1 VLRVFIFL
9 RWLFKVTKCNN
20 SQEIWQLYNWN
31 NCCRNGM
38 IDFLIYIGING
49 GVYVNLNW
57 YNKSIHA
64 VSQELQVDVPNG
76 LPADEVDKRLKKFG
90 ENELK
95 EKAKQ
100 SLISKIINQFK
111 DFLVLILIGASIVSG
126 IVGEISDA
134 IVIVAIVIVNAVLG
148 VLQEGKA
155 EQALAALKKMSSPN
169 AKALRNGSIQIIP
182 AKNLVP
188 GDIVL
193 IEAGDSIPA
202 DLRLVESVNLKVEEA
217 SLTGESVPV
226 DKNAETVFD
235 TDVPIGDRKN
245 MAYMSTVT
253 TYGRG
258 KGIVVGTGINTQI
271 GKIAEALQSYKDET
285 TPLQQKLNELGRW
298 LGIGCLII
306 CVLVFGI
313 GFVRGGDLLEL
324 FLVAVS
330 LAVAAIPEGLPA
342 VVTIVL
348 ALGMKKMVQRN
359 AIVRKLLAVETLG
372 CVTVICSDKTGTL
385 TQNEMTV
392 VKAYSAGN
400 TYTVTGQGYNPKGE
414 FYLKNN
420 IVAPD
425 ADQNIKLLLAL
436 GVLANDAILE
446 LKDPKDNQWGIIGDP
461 TEGALVTVGAK
472 GGMQK
477 DEMNSS
483 YHRVAEL
490 PFDSDRKMMTTFH
503 KDFIENKIVSFTK
516 GAPDIIISKCSRYF
530 ENGSIVEM
538 TKEKLD
544 QIASVNS
551 QFAGD
556 ALRVLAFAYRGF
568 DALPEKITTEEIE
581 KDLIFVGLMGMI
593 DPARVEA
600 LGAIK
605 TCRKA
610 GIKPVMIT
618 GDYKD
623 TAVAIA
629 KELGLMVEGDMV
641 LTGADLDK
649 ISDQDLYNDIENI
662 SVYARVSPEHKVR
675 IVETLRRKGHIAA
688 MTGDGVN
695 DAMALKRADIGVSMG
710 ITGTD
715 VAKGTADIILMDDN
729 FATIVA
735 AVEEGR
741 VIYSNIR
748 KFVFFLLSCN
758 VGEILIIF
766 LSILFN
772 LPVPLVPIQL
782 LWVNLV
788 TDSFPALA
796 LGTEKGEPDIMNLKP
811 RDAKEPI
818 LDKVM
823 IAGISVQSISLFA
836 AVMTAYIWALNKYA
850 GSIFDPSEEGLMI
863 ARTVAFATLIL
874 AELIRAYS
882 SRSERYS
889 IIKIG
894 VFTNRSMVTATAV
907 SLLLLFAVIYIPI
920 LEPIFKTYA
929 LQLSDWGAIIVLCMV
944 PLLAGE
950 INKFILSRRAAKAQ

>member
-1 VLRVFIFL
+1 
-9 RWLFKVTKCNN
+9 
-20 SQEIWQLYNWN
+20 
-31 NCCRNGM
+31 M
-38 IDFLIYIGING
+38 
-49 GVYVNLNW
+49 NLNW
-57 YNKSIHA
+57 YNKSINA
-64 VSQELQVDVPNG
+64 ASQELQVDVPAG
-76 LPADEVDKRLKKFG
+76 LSSEEASKRLEKYG
-90 ENELK
+90 TNELK
-95 EKAKQ
+95 EKEKV
-100 SLISKIINQFK
+100 SLLTKIIAQLK

-126 IVGEISDA
+126 IVGEFSDA
-134 IVIVAIVIVNAVLG
+134 IVIIAIVIVNAVLG
-148 VLQEGKA
+148 VIQEGKA

-169 AKALRNGSIQIIP
+169 AKVIRNGSLQIMP
-182 AKNLVP
+182 ARNLVP

-226 DKNAETVFD
+226 DKDAQSVFD
-235 TDVPIGDRKN
+235 TDIPIGDRKN
-245 MAYMSTVT
+245 MAYMSTIT

-258 KGIVVGTGINTQI
+258 KGLVVGTGINTQI
-271 GKIAEALQSYKDET
+271 GKIAEALQSYKDDS

-298 LGIGCLII
+298 LGIGCLFI
-306 CVLVFGI
+306 CLLVFGI
-313 GFVRGGDLLEL
+313 GFARGGDLLEM

-348 ALGMKKMVQRN
+348 ALGMKKMVARN

-392 VKAYSAGN
+392 VKSYAGGN
-400 TYTVTGQGYNPKGE
+400 IYNVTGQGYNPTGE
-414 FYLKNN
+414 FYLENN
-420 IVAPD
+420 KVAIEN
-425 ADQNIKLLLAL
+425 DQNIKLLLAL

-446 LKDPKDNQWGIIGDP
+446 LKDPNDNQWGIIGDP
-461 TEGALVTVGAK
+461 TEGALITVGAK

-477 DEMNSS
+477 VEMNSS
-483 YHRVAEL
+483 YNRIAEL

-503 KDFIENKIVSFTK
+503 EKFIENKIVSFTK
-516 GAPDIIISKCSRYF
+516 GAPDIILSRCSRCF
-530 ENGSIVEM
+530 KDGSIVEM
-538 TKEKLD
+538 TQAQID
-544 QIASVNS
+544 QITSINS
-551 QFAGD
+551 QFASD

-568 DALPEKITTEEIE
+568 DSLPKKITSEEIE
-581 KDLIFVGLMGMI
+581 NDLIFVGLMGMI

-600 LGAIK
+600 LDAIR

-610 GIKPVMIT
+610 GIEPVMIT

-629 KELGLMVEGDMV
+629 KELGLMKEGDMV

-649 ISDQDLYNDIENI
+649 LSDEALYKDIENI

-695 DAMALKRADIGVSMG
+695 DAMALKRSDIGVSMG

-758 VGEILIIF
+758 IGEILIVF

-796 LGTEKGEPDIMNLKP
+796 LGTEKGEPDTMNQKP

-818 LDKVM
+818 LNKVM
-823 IAGISVQSISLFA
+823 ISGILVQSTALFA
-836 AVMTAYIWALNKYA
+836 AVMTAYLWALDKYA
-850 GSIFDPSEEGLMI
+850 GSFFNPSEEGLMI

-874 AELIRAYS
+874 TELIRAYS

-889 IIKIG
+889 IIKLGI
-894 VFTNRSMVTATAV
+894 FTNKSMVTASLV
-907 SLLLLFAVIYIPI
+907 SLVLLLAVIYVPI
-920 LEPIFKTYA
+920 LEPIFETYA
-929 LQLSDWGAIIVLCMV
+929 LQLIDWAVIITLCMV

-950 INKFILSRRAAKAQ
+950 INKFILSKRASKAQ